1 MTFEKVKA
9 LLASQMGV
17 DEDKITLDSD
27 LVADFQADSLDIV
40 QLLITMEREFG
51 IVFEEEEMIKIRT
64 VGDAVRFIDSHK

>member
-9 LLASQMGV
+9 LLAFQMGV